1 MEQNIKTGRYEAT
14 TTHRVLHSDLTIER
28 ARGYEQFYIEKYQ
41 KKQEL

>member
-14 TTHRVLHSDLTIER
+14 TTHRVLHPDLTIER